1 MRSLILKL
9 ENLVVVSIDKSK
21 VECYMCPYRQLSVC
35 YLSGKSQLVEWSRI
49 NLYHKLSGR

>member
-21 VECYMCPYRQLSVC
+21 VKCYLCPYRQLSVC
-35 YLSGKSQLVEWSRI
+35 YLTGKSQLVEWSRI
-49 NLYHKLSGR
+49 YLDQKLSGR